1 MARTHQRGQI
11 ALPLRPGERSR
22 LANLIYDP
30 EYLSLKDRL
39 GEPLSAEDRARLDA
53 WQSRAQA
60 DCGGGA

>member
-1 MARTHQRGQI
+1 MIH
-11 ALPLRPGERSR
+11 
-22 LANLIYDP
+22 DP